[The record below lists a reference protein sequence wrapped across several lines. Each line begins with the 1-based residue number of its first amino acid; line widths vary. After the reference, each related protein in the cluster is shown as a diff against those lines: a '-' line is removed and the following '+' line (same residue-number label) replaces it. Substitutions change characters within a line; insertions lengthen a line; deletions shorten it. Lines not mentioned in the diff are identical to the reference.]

1 MGSDAIEVVNRWRA
15 ANFEREAVEDVLA
28 EDVEWVVPESGAVTT
43 LRGIDAVLAWYGGG
57 GAADDGA
64 PENLGGPESL
74 DVSEERGELEDFGEG
89 RVGSLNRLIYTSKE
103 SGEVASV
110 KTHRLVYTVRDGKIV
125 RYELENLDESEVADA
140 AD

>member
-1 MGSDAIEVVNRWRA
+1 MEVVNRWRA

-28 EDVEWVVPESGAVTT
+28 EDVEWVVPERGGVTT

-57 GAADDGA
+57 GATDR
-64 PENLGGPESL
+64 PEDLGGRGSL

-89 RVGSLNRLIYTSKE
+89 RVGSVNRLIYTSKE
-103 SGEVASV
+103 TGEVVSV

-125 RYELENLDESEVADA
+125 RYELESVDESEGAISPAD
-140 AD
+140 